1 MPLSLTPS
9 SLMLRVCVIA
19 LALAALPLLGPAC
32 AAEPDAAAEEEEAT
46 VEPPT
51 GEPLDLS
58 TPDLGNT
65 GPRALNSSKPLA
77 PDWQGKAGI
86 DYRKPAFPAAEFQ
99 PNPLVAAPL
108 TDQSTGAAWAKVT
121 APGLDAP
128 LGWDKTVIDTR
139 LDPAQE
145 EGKVGTTLSRSMPID
160 ENFSLTL
167 QNGVSVTRT
176 VPSVTAPP
184 THTWASSQ
192 ALRLDLVPTDT
203 SVSFGT
209 AISTTDEKWLRSL
222 TAEQKLFGGPVSVT
236 GSVSETA
243 AGERAKSLKAGFKA
257 TW

>member
-1 MPLSLTPS
+1 MRPS
-9 SLMLRVCVIA
+9 PILRVCVIS
-19 LALAALPLLGPAC
+19 AALTAWPLAHVVQ
-32 AAEPDAAAEEEEAT
+32 AQEADSAAAEET
-46 VEPPT
+46 TEPPA

-65 GPRALNSSKPLA
+65 KPKALSSFKPLA
-77 PDWQGKAGI
+77 PDWQGQAGI
-86 DYRKPAFPAAEFQ
+86 DRRNPAFPAAEFQ
-99 PNPLVAAPL
+99 PGPLVASPL
-108 TDQSTGAAWAKVT
+108 PDQSTGAAWAKVT

-139 LDPAQE
+139 VDPTQE
-145 EGKVGTTLSRSMPID
+145 EGKLGTTLSRSMPLD

-176 VPSVTAPP
+176 VPNLTQPP
-184 THTWASSQ
+184 AHTWASSQ

-209 AISTTDEKWLRSL
+209 AISTTDEKWLRTLS
-222 TAEQKLFGGPVSVT
+222 AEQKLFGGPLSVT